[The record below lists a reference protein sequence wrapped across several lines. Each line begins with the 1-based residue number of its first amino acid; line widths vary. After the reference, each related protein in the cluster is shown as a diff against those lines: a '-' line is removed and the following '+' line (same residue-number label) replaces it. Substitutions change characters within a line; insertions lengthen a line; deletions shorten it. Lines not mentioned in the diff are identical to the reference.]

1 MTDVRAR
8 TTTGARN
15 GLRYLVYGC
24 GLLLALLT
32 ASCGNTIFSVGTPVI
47 TLTAKP
53 GRFASYIVTI
63 GTIQLTRQDGGIVQ
77 LPVVNQRVDLA
88 NLSAYANLLEAPA
101 VQIGTYV
108 SATFVLDYSSAQ
120 ISVKANGG
128 VFPTTLYDGTTKT
141 TPVAETIVVQFP
153 PNQPFVISD
162 QKSSVLSLDIDLEA
176 SNIIGAANAGSYQ
189 VTVKPFW
196 NATSQPAFEKQV
208 FARGLYVLADV
219 KNNNFV
225 MNVRPL
231 HDVFNNPFGALKV
244 NVNDQTYYNVNGVVY
259 TGAAGLAAINALQ
272 NVYAN
277 LQIGAYGPP
286 AGTPFADMST
296 ITPVFNATQV
306 YVGSSLESTLEDQV
320 TGFVSGISGSVLT
333 VRGATYV
340 DRQGIFGFAE
350 TLPVTVGPGTV
361 YSIDGVANV
370 TPTLSSI
377 SVGQA
382 ITVLG
387 VGAGAISTNGAVD
400 NPTALDAT
408 GTVVP
413 APQLRIQNT
422 PVLATLVSAASAN
435 SATVNLLTVDHYEPT
450 LVNFTGT
457 GTPNADPAN
466 YVITTPTDL
475 TGTAP
480 GTVLDIN
487 GTTTAFGQ
495 GPPYFTA
502 SSVTPDTQQE
512 LIIEWAGS
520 GSTNPFSVVN
530 QNGIAVN
537 LADAALTTP
546 STATVGT
553 PTGRAVVVQGPLQ
566 KYDLLANPPPNPTQL
581 VISFNTTDMQHP
593 PAFGVGSVAVGSYM
607 DTNTADFAN
616 HTQIVSNGTLPIM
629 KLVAYGQYDPTSGI
643 FSASRMTINAQ

>member
-15 GLRYLVYGC
+15 GLRYLVYGF

-32 ASCGNTIFSVGTPVI
+32 ASCGNGVVQVGTPVI

-63 GTIQLTRQDGGIVQ
+63 AAIELTRDDGNIIGFPAQ
-77 LPVVNQRVDLA
+77 NQRVDLA
-88 NLSAYANLLEAPA
+88 NLSTYANLLGAPA
-101 VQIGTYV
+101 VPIGTYV
-108 SATFVLDYSSAQ
+108 SATFILDYTAPE
-120 ISVKANGG
+120 INVKLNGG
-128 VFPTTLYDGTTKT
+128 VYPTTLYDGTTQT
-141 TPVAETIVVQFP
+141 TPVSETMVVKFAADH
-153 PNQPFVISD
+153 PFVVND
-162 QKSSVLSLDIDLEA
+162 QQSSVMAIDIDLEA
-176 SNIIGAANAGSYQ
+176 SNIIGPGNAGSFQ

-196 NATSQPAFEKQV
+196 NVTAQPAYDKPV

-231 HDVFNNPFGALKV
+231 HDVLNQPFGALRV

-259 TGAAGLAAINALQ
+259 TGAPGLAAVNALQ

-277 LQIGAYGPP
+277 LQIAAYGPP
-286 AGTPFADMST
+286 SGSPFSDLST
-296 ITPVFNATQV
+296 ITPVFTATQV
-306 YVGSSLESTLEDQV
+306 YVGQSFESALEDQV
-320 TGFVSGISGSVLT
+320 TGFVSAISGNVLT
-333 VRGATYV
+333 VRGAAFV
-340 DRQGIFGFAE
+340 DRLSDFGFAE
-350 TLPVTVGPGTV
+350 KVSVTVGPNTT

-377 SVGQA
+377 SVGQV

-387 VGAGAISTNGAVD
+387 LSSNNGVTVD
-400 NPTALDAT
+400 PTALDAT
-408 GTVVP
+408 GSVIPGAHV
-413 APQLRIQNT
+413 RIQNT
-422 PVLATLVSAASAN
+422 PLLATLGSAASAGT
-435 SATVNLLTVDHYEPT
+435 ATVNLLTLDDYEPT
-450 LVNFTGT
+450 LVDFTGT

-487 GTTTAFGQ
+487 GMTAAFGQ

-520 GSTNPFSVVN
+520 GSTNPFAVVN

-546 STATVGT
+546 STAKVGT
-553 PTGRAVVVQGPLQ
+553 PTGRAVIVQGPKQ
-566 KYDLLANPPPNPTQL
+566 NYDLLQANPPPNPTQL
-581 VISFNTTDMQHP
+581 MISFNTTDAQHP
-593 PAFGVGSVAVGSYM
+593 PVFGVGSIAVGSYM
-607 DTNTADFAN
+607 DTNAGDFAS
-616 HTQIVSNGTLPIM
+616 HTQTVSNGTLPIM
-629 KLVAYGQYDPTSGI
+629 KLVAYGQYDPTSGT
-643 FSASRMTINAQ
+643 FSATRITINAQ